1 MYGKNKQQNNE
12 DDNENKR
19 NKESEKGVVLK
30 ANIHC
35 EGCSNQISKCL
46 KGYEGIN
53 HIRIDRENHRIIL
66 KGDVIKDPLKVLERL
81 KKKYNKNVVLI
92 SPKPKPENKQKKEP
106 ENKEQAKTKTMVLKM
121 YIHCEGCVN
130 DVKRKIEK
138 MKGVESVELDKE
150 KSLVTVKGIV
160 DSSKLVEYVKKKFG
174 KHAEIIKEGE
184 KKDEGRRDEGK
195 KNNERDNGHIIMFS
209 YPSQY
214 STQYLYPNQSFN
226 DENAFACSIM

>member
-1 MYGKNKQQNNE
+1 
-12 DDNENKR
+12 
-19 NKESEKGVVLK
+19 
-30 ANIHC
+30 
-35 EGCSNQISKCL
+35 
-46 KGYEGIN
+46 
-53 HIRIDRENHRIIL
+53 
-66 KGDVIKDPLKVLERL
+66 
-81 KKKYNKNVVLI
+81 
-92 SPKPKPENKQKKEP
+92 
-106 ENKEQAKTKTMVLKM
+106 
-121 YIHCEGCVN
+121 N

>member
-1 MYGKNKQQNNE
+1 M
-12 DDNENKR
+12 
-19 NKESEKGVVLK
+19 
-30 ANIHC
+30 I
-35 EGCSNQISKCL
+35 
-46 KGYEGIN
+46 
-53 HIRIDRENHRIIL
+53 
-66 KGDVIKDPLKVLERL
+66 
-81 KKKYNKNVVLI
+81 
-92 SPKPKPENKQKKEP
+92 
-106 ENKEQAKTKTMVLKM
+106 
-121 YIHCEGCVN
+121 
-130 DVKRKIEK
+130 
-138 MKGVESVELDKE
+138 GVESVELDKE